1 MSQVIELLE
10 QKLIPLEKQLADT
23 RKPFSDKIN
32 NNYFKPYGITNNDVN
47 AYTKAVCAKK
57 IKYGQRTTYG
67 CDGGEYWSIHDRA
80 KEIIARNHV
89 ARGCLDFFNVQS

>member
-57 IKYGQRTTYG
+57 INYGQRTPYG
-67 CDGGEYWSIHDRA
+67 GDGGDGGA
-80 KEIIARNHV
+80 KGGTWRV
-89 ARGCLDFFNVQS
+89 WTCLVDLTR